1 MNPKLREPD
10 AGRTPA
16 VRIPEAGRPCWP
28 AFRSRAMTGEGL
40 EPSTHGLTYLTGF
53 RRPETI
59 PGERRRNR
67 FTVECLDYLI
77 TVSGVPRLVSEA
89 DSREVT
95 GISPADDPIPAAF
108 HAIAV
113 IVADHAVADV
123 VLRASQQ
130 FATCSF
136 RGWFIPAKS
145 SRNGQAVPR
154 SPMLYRLSY
163 PVRRHEDGR
172 TALRRHEDIYTR
184 FGELCPASN
193 E

>member
-1 MNPKLREPD
+1 MIPKLRLRNAFRSRTDSVPD
-10 AGRTPA
+10 TDRLG
-16 VRIPEAGRPCWP
+16 WP

-59 PGERRRNR
+59 PGEIRRNR

-89 DSREVT
+89 DSHEVT
-95 GISPADDPIPAAF
+95 EISPADDPIPAAF
-108 HAIAV
+108 HAIAL
-113 IVADHAVADV
+113 IVTDHAVADV

-136 RGWFIPAKS
+136 RGWFVPAKS
-145 SRNGQAVPR
+145 SRNGYAVPR

-163 PVRRHEDGR
+163 IPKK
-172 TALRRHEDIYTR
+172 
-184 FGELCPASN
+184 
-193 E
+193 